1 VSRRPSGFPR
11 AAEME
16 QFQETIKKLVK
27 GMDKQ
32 AERIEAAKLKA
43 LGQRNRVESERE
55 GRKIRAAEIQSLINE
70 KKAALERLQLQAS
83 SQPAHTECSGFDP
96 AGRRMLRNRA
106 RRQVESL
113 KRVDQEQR
121 AIVERLGNNEA

>member
-1 VSRRPSGFPR
+1 MSRRPSGFPR

-70 KKAALERLQLQAS
+70 KKGCPRAPPAPGE
-83 SQPAHTECSGFDP
+83 QPASPH
-96 AGRRMLRNRA
+96 
-106 RRQVESL
+106 
-113 KRVDQEQR
+113 RVQW
-121 AIVERLGNNEA
+121 I